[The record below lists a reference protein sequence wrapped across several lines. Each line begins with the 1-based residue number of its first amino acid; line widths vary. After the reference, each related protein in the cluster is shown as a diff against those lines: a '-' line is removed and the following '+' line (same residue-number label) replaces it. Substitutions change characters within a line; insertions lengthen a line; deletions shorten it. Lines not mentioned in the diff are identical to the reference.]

1 MLHRALF
8 GSLERF
14 IGILLEHHAGK
25 LPLWLAPI
33 QIVIANI
40 TSSAECYAKEIFE
53 LFKQN
58 SLRTELDTRKEKI
71 GYKIRK
77 HSTAK
82 IPILFIIGNKEM
94 EEKTISIRRL
104 GSDKTETLSI
114 GDSLSKLLDE
124 AKPPGSIA

>member
-1 MLHRALF
+1 MNEYKN
-8 GSLERF
+8 S
-14 IGILLEHHAGK
+14 IY
-25 LPLWLAPI
+25 W
-33 QIVIANI
+33 
-40 TSSAECYAKEIFE
+40 KEMNKS
-53 LFKQN
+53 KQTLKETFVAAYQ
-58 SLRTELDTRKEKI
+58 SYKKRDMKTAEKI
-71 GYKIRK
+71 CYKIRK

-114 GDSLSKLLDE
+114 EDSLSKLLDE